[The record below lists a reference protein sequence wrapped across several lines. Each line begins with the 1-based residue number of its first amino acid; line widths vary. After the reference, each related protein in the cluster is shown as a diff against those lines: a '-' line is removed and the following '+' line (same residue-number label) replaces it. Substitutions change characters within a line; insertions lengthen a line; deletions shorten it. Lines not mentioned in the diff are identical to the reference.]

1 MSAKISEI
9 SKKYKLEVE
18 NAKATEFNSR
28 YGAHY
33 NTVMIPHLR
42 ELDEKF
48 NKLVTETKQ
57 KLDAEKQEYIAA
69 QQKALK
75 DEVEAEYTAVLST
88 IDSFIEKEG

>member
-9 SKKYKLEVE
+9 SKKYKIEIE
-18 NAKATEFNSR
+18 NAKSAEFNTR
-28 YGAHY
+28 YGTHY
-33 NTVMIPHLR
+33 NTVMVPHLR

-69 QQKALK
+69 QQKAVK

>member
-1 MSAKISEI
+1 MSTKISEI
-9 SKKYKLEVE
+9 SKKYKIEIE
-18 NAKATEFNSR
+18 NAKSAEFNTR
-28 YGAHY
+28 YGTHY
-33 NTVMIPHLR
+33 NTVMVPHLR

-57 KLDAEKQEYIAA
+57 KLDTEKQEYIAA
-69 QQKALK
+69 QQKAVK

>member
-1 MSAKISEI
+1 MSTKISEI
-9 SKKYKLEVE
+9 SKKYKAEIE
-18 NAKATEFNSR
+18 NAKNAEFSSR

-33 NTVMIPHLR
+33 NSVMVPHMK
-42 ELDEKF
+42 ELDDNF

-57 KLDAEKQEYIAA
+57 KLDAEKQAYIAA
-69 QQKALK
+69 QQKQVR

>member
-1 MSAKISEI
+1 MSTKISEI
-9 SKKYKLEVE
+9 SKKYKAEVE
-18 NAKATEFNSR
+18 NAKSAEFNTR
-28 YGAHY
+28 YGTHY
-33 NTVMIPHLR
+33 NTVMVPHLR

-57 KLDAEKQEYIAA
+57 KLDTEKQEYIAA
-69 QQKALK
+69 QQKAVK

>member
-1 MSAKISEI
+1 MSTKISEI
-9 SKKYKLEVE
+9 SKKYKVEVE
-18 NAKATEFNSR
+18 NAKSAEFNTR
-28 YGAHY
+28 YGTHY
-33 NTVMIPHLR
+33 NTVMVPHLR

-57 KLDAEKQEYIAA
+57 KLDTEKQEYIAA
-69 QQKALK
+69 QQKAVK

>member
-9 SKKYKLEVE
+9 SKKYKAEVE
-18 NAKATEFNSR
+18 NAKSAEFNTR
-28 YGAHY
+28 YGTHY
-33 NTVMIPHLR
+33 NTVMVPHLR

-57 KLDAEKQEYIAA
+57 KLDTEKQEYIAA
-69 QQKALK
+69 QQKAVK